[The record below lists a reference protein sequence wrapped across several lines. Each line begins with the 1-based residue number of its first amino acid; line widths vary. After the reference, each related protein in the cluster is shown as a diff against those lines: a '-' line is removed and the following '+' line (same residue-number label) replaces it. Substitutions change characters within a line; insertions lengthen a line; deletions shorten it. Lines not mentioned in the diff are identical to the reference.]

1 MSSILFGAFDRH
13 NFGDLLLPHVVAA
26 LLPGREWVCAGL
38 AQRDLRPYGGHAVQ
52 ALADLA
58 AAPGQ
63 RHAALVHVGGEI
75 LTCSAWQA
83 AVMLLP
89 TGQVQ
94 ATLAYLQGRPREQRQ
109 WVRRMVGTAA
119 LAPYTAARQRLPGV
133 ERVIHAGI
141 GGVALASCEK
151 ALREE
156 VAAALRTA
164 DHVAVRDRLTLAQLG
179 AAGVPVQLMPDP
191 AVMVAD
197 LFGRRIQAQ
206 ANQGEVAA
214 LRSRFPR
221 GYLALQFS
229 AEFGD
234 DATLARLAA
243 EVESAATAAG
253 LGVVLFRAGAA
264 PWHDDLDTLRRLA
277 ARLSP
282 TQVHVFASLDLW
294 SLCALV
300 AYSRGYCGSSLH
312 GRILAMAFARPRVNL
327 RLPGPAADA
336 DGSACADKPAAF
348 AATWDLPEVPRS
360 VEPGAAA
367 RGIQQAL
374 AVDPARLQARAKD
387 LVREGRR
394 GFQAIRQ
401 WLG

>member
-1 MSSILFGAFDRH
+1 MSIVLFGAFDRH
-13 NFGDLLLPHVVAA
+13 NFGDLLLPHVAAA

-89 TGQVQ
+89 PAQAQ
-94 ATLAYLQGRPREQRQ
+94 ATLAYLQTRPREQRQ
-109 WVRRMVGTAA
+109 WVRRMLGTAA

-133 ERVIHAGI
+133 GRVIHAGV
-141 GGVALASCEK
+141 GGVALANCEP
-151 ALREE
+151 ALRAE
-156 VAAALRTA
+156 VISALRTA
-164 DHVAVRDRLTLAQLG
+164 DHVGVRDRLTLEQLC
-179 AAGVPVQLMPDP
+179 AAGIPARLMPDP

-197 LFGRRIQAQ
+197 LFDPQIQQ
-206 ANQGEVAA
+206 RANQGEVAA
-214 LRSRFPR
+214 VRNRFPR

-234 DATLARLAA
+234 DDTLARLSAQVEGAA
-243 EVESAATAAG
+243 AAAG

-264 PWHDDLDTLRRLA
+264 PWHDDLDALRRMA
-277 ARLSP
+277 ARLP
-282 TQVHVFASLDLW
+282 PAQVHVFNSLDLW
-294 SLCALV
+294 SLCALI
-300 AYSRGYCGSSLH
+300 AHSRGYCGSSLH
-312 GRILAMAFARPRVNL
+312 GRIVAMAFARPRVTL
-327 RLPGPAADA
+327 RWPGPAAEA
-336 DGSACADKPAAF
+336 TPVDKPAAF

-367 RGIQQAL
+367 LGIVQAL
-374 AVDPARLQARAKD
+374 AADPARLQARAKD
-387 LVREGRR
+387 LVREGRQ

-401 WLG
+401 LLS